1 MMVFA
6 MNDIINPAEKR
17 SELRIL
23 VEEFLEREI
32 VEIEHLDSSAAAE
45 LFWKLNEIF
54 LKNTVQEGQPD
65 AEDMEGT
72 DLRKIL
78 VQWHAG
84 LLPVWNQF
92 KKSVYHFWDE
102 VLPERAFHDA
112 MVKAVEDPSS
122 PMHPH
127 RALMSTA
134 YRPADKFYNLKVKGT
149 AYNVTLTFDAGK
161 VDFFRRDLNII
172 TGFLDTLRNA
182 PVDLFSR
189 CRYCSKV
196 IVITRQGK
204 KYCRGCAAK
213 ARQKE
218 LWKKD
223 PEGCRERER
232 IRYEKKRKRK
242 KG

>member
-1 MMVFA
+1 
-6 MNDIINPAEKR
+6 MNVKSYPSEKR

-32 VEIEHLDSSAAAE
+32 AEIEHLDSSAAAE
-45 LFWKLNEIF
+45 LFWKLNEMF

-72 DLRKIL
+72 DLTKIL

-92 KKSVYHFWDE
+92 KKSLYNFWDE

-112 MVKAVEDPSS
+112 MVKAVEDPLS

-134 YRPADKFYNLKVKGT
+134 YWPAGRFYNLKVKGT

-182 PVDLFSR
+182 PVGLFTR
-189 CRYCSKV
+189 CRHCNKV
-196 IVITRQGK
+196 IVITREGK
-204 KYCRGCAAK
+204 SYCRGCASKAK
-213 ARQKE
+213 QKE
-218 LWKKD
+218 IWEKD

-232 IRYEKKRKRK
+232 KRYEERRRRN
-242 KG
+242 